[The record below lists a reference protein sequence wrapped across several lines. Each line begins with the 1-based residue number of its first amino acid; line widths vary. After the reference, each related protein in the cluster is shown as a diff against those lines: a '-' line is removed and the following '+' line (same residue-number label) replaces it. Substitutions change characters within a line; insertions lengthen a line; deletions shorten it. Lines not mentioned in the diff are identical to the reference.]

1 MENITL
7 IDLMQDLKNWQAMSD
22 VPETYPQ
29 FKYPTLKTLFWQSDK
44 HPGLSRCTRIIGKKR
59 YINIPLF
66 SLYLAGQ
73 LPEQQTTTDK

>member
-1 MENITL
+1 MESINL
-7 IDLMQDLKNWQAMSD
+7 INFTQDLNNWQAMADIPKSF
-22 VPETYPQ
+22 PQ

-44 HPGLSRCTRIIGKKR
+44 HPGLNRCSRILGKKR

-66 SLYLAGQ
+66 GLYLAGQ